1 MATQKKGKKVTKSKR
16 ASNKKVMSGR
26 RAPKKKTVKKLI
38 AKKKSGTSSGKT
50 VGTAGRASGKQAR
63 KNSRREAPAFEKV
76 RRSSSGA
83 QSGDLQGLRD
93 IEGADSESVS
103 ELITEGNAFEAG
115 VVKGVEDA
123 GDDQQREV
131 HSHEVSEDDVPE
143 EYQDKD

>member
-16 ASNKKVMSGR
+16 ASVKKVMSGR

-38 AKKKSGTSSGKT
+38 AKKRGGTNSRKT
-50 VGTAGRASGKQAR
+50 VGTAGRATGKQAR
-63 KNSRREAPAFEKV
+63 KNSLREAPALEKV
-76 RRSSSGA
+76 QRSSSGA

-93 IEGADSESVS
+93 IEGADSESVN
-103 ELITEGNAFEAG
+103 ELLTEGNAFEAG

-123 GDDQQREV
+123 GDDEEREV

-143 EYQDKD
+143 EYRDKD